1 MDVPVITPRSKIV
14 VLTGAGISS
23 ESGIATF
30 RDADGLWENHKV
42 EDMATPEGFARDPE
56 TVWRFY
62 VQRRKQVIAATPNP
76 AHRALSDLE
85 NFVDEGNFLL
95 VTQNVDGLHRRAG
108 NNNLLEIH
116 GSLFRDRCTQCNYRV
131 ETNELYED
139 VPPTCPHCKSMLR
152 PDVVWFGESLHAQS
166 LTRAFSSLAE
176 ADLYIAIGT
185 SGIVYPVSM
194 FVYETPA
201 SSLYVGVERPQNA
214 DGFDEVVLGKAGE
227 KLPDIVKQ
235 LTST

>member
-1 MDVPVITPRSKIV
+1 MDLPVITPRSKIV

-42 EDMATPEGFARDPE
+42 EDMATPEGFFRDPE

-62 VQRRKQVIAATPNP
+62 IQRRKQVLSATPNP
-76 AHRALSDLE
+76 AHRALAELE
-85 NFVDEGNFLL
+85 DYVENGNFLL

-108 NNNLLEIH
+108 TRNLIEIH
-116 GSLFRDRCTQCNYRV
+116 GSLFRDRCTKCDYRV

-139 VPPTCPHCKSMLR
+139 VPPLCPHCKAMLR
-152 PDVVWFGESLHAQS
+152 PDVVWFGENLHSQN

-201 SSLYVGVERPQNA
+201 ASVYVVVERPKND

-227 KLPDIVKQ
+227 TLPAIIRDI
-235 LTST
+235 TSG